1 MTKGRDS
8 SDVPSVRRL
17 LLFYLPLVVL
27 ALSQQLTYPLVG
39 SIVSHGPLGEQE
51 FTAYAVGQQVLFL
64 IGAVGAGLIT
74 TGMMFCRSNVGL
86 RNFLRMNLVIAG
98 VSAALQ
104 LCTCL
109 PGIDRLVFGRALGL
123 DGEMLRIAR
132 DSLLWC
138 IPLQTIFFLRNPY
151 LAALFNAK
159 RSGLTN
165 YATLLRVVMALS
177 FASVFPLLGW
187 TGWGWGVF
195 ATTLPALLET
205 LLTWWLAR
213 PFLRGAAVIAPR
225 RRAGILRAA
234 AFLHDPA
241 FGKRASDPR
250 LNHRD
255 CRISRRD
262 ARSGAVPS
270 RTLPCDRNCEPALH
284 IGAADADADRGVPS
298 RTPRGPETNRW
309 IWRGRRF
316 GARLHPAHRV
326 RAVCRFAVVF
336 LHRPE
341 PSGDKSGHGTVGNG
355 VRGALPVDLRHARVC
370 RGLRG
375 GPLPHGCRDGRSDR
389 LLSHA
394 ACRAFPFPLRPP
406 GSGIPVGAGGY
417 GGCGTFRSN
426 RNPRPCQA
434 REIPKLTFAIRW
446 QW

>member
-177 FASVFPLLGW
+177 FASIFPLLGW

-213 PFLRGAAVIAPR
+213 PFLRGLPELPPDGEPVSCVRQLSYTIPLSASGLLIHASTIVI
-225 RRAGILRAA
+225 A
-234 AFLHDPA
+234 AFLAVTPDPA
-241 FGKRASDPR
+241 LFRPVHFLVIGIVNPLSISALRMQTLTVAFRPERHEVLRRIVGFGAAVGLALGCIPLIVSA
-250 LNHRD
+250 LSAV
-255 CRISRRD
+255 SRWYFCTVQNLPGTSLGM
-262 ARSGAVPS
+262 ARSAMAFAALFPLIYATRGFAEGFAAVRYRTGAVMVGQIVYFL
-270 RTLPCDRNCEPALH
+270 TLIAVLSLFRFVLPVPGFLWGLAAMAVAALS
-284 IGAADADADRGVPS
+284 AATAILVLVR
-298 RTPRGPETNRW
+298 
-309 IWRGRRF
+309 RGR
-316 GARLHPAHRV
+316 
-326 RAVCRFAVVF
+326 
-336 LHRPE
+336 
-341 PSGDKSGHGTVGNG
+341 
-355 VRGALPVDLRHARVC
+355 
-370 RGLRG
+370 
-375 GPLPHGCRDGRSDR
+375 
-389 LLSHA
+389 
-394 ACRAFPFPLRPP
+394 
-406 GSGIPVGAGGY
+406 
-417 GGCGTFRSN
+417 FRN
-426 RNPRPCQA
+426 
-434 REIPKLTFAIRW
+434 
-446 QW
+446 